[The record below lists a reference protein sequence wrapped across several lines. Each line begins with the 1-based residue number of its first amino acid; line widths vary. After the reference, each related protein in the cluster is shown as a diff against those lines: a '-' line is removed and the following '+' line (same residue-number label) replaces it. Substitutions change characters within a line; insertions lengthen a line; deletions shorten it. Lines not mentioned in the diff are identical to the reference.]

1 MSHVWPSLRIN
12 KDLQSESGLLKR
24 KAPLD
29 ASNNALG
36 NGPPVRKVRPSTA
49 ENEADIQIL
58 EKEIRA
64 LHWLA
69 RRKEQEWDQV
79 GSEYFCTLQGLQFRS
94 SFDRII
100 QQIGNSNSGSF
111 PGVSKFV
118 ETST

>member
-1 MSHVWPSLRIN
+1 LSHYHRIN

-29 ASNNALG
+29 SNNSS
-36 NGPPVRKVRPSTA
+36 NGPPVRKVRPSNA
-49 ENEADIQIL
+49 ENEADIQTL

-79 GSEYFCTLQGLQFRS
+79 RRPLPACTTIFWAVHTLKS
-94 SFDRII
+94 SAD
-100 QQIGNSNSGSF
+100 SLSD
-111 PGVSKFV
+111 
-118 ETST
+118 